1 MFPSLPFATVPE
13 FALFALVLGRVAG
26 ILASIPLFG
35 GKGVPARV
43 KAGLTFVMALMLYPV
58 LRLNVAVP
66 DDSVSL
72 VILVVCET
80 LIGASLGLLS
90 QMIFTAVEFCGQLVG
105 MQMGLSI
112 ANMFDPTQGH
122 QLSIMSVFQNLVAM
136 LLFMSTSAHHIF
148 IRAIVDSYDV
158 IPVGGWHM
166 SGPLIEFLTG
176 TIGNIFILGIKLAAP
191 VMVALLATT
200 VVLGVMARSF
210 PQMNV
215 FMVSMPLNIG
225 IGFLILG
232 MSLMVFL
239 HTLQNAFGQI
249 DQQIKTLFKLLA

>member
-1 MFPSLPFATVPE
+1 MFPSLPFSTVNE
-13 FALFALVLGRVAG
+13 FTMFALVLGRIAG
-26 ILASIPLFG
+26 ILAAIPLFG
-35 GKGVPARV
+35 GKGVPMRI
-43 KAGLTFVMALMLYPV
+43 KAGLTLVMALTLYPI
-58 LRLNVAVP
+58 LRVNVSLP
-66 DDSVSL
+66 DDSISL
-72 VILVVCET
+72 MVLVVCET

-112 ANMFDPTQGH
+112 ANMFDPTQGQ
-122 QLSIMSVFQNLVAM
+122 QLSIMSVFQNLLAM
-136 LLFMSTSAHHIF
+136 LLFMSTNAHHIF
-148 IRAIVDSYDV
+148 IRAIVDSYEV

-166 SGPLIEFLTG
+166 SGPLLEFLTG
-176 TIGNIFILGIKLAAP
+176 TIGTIFILGIKLAAP

-239 HTLQNAFGQI
+239 HTLQNAFGKL
-249 DQQIKTLFKLLA
+249 DQQIKVLFKLLA

>member
-1 MFPSLPFATVPE
+1 MIPSLPFATLNE
-13 FALFALVLGRVAG
+13 FTVFALVLGRIAG
-26 ILASIPLFG
+26 ILAAIPLFG
-35 GKGVPARV
+35 GKGVPMRI
-43 KAGLTFVMALMLYPV
+43 KAVLIFAMALTLYPI
-58 LRLNVAVP
+58 LRVN
-66 DDSVSL
+66 VSL
-72 VILVVCET
+72 PGDSISLVLLVVCET
-80 LIGASLGLLS
+80 LIGASLGLLA

-112 ANMFDPTQGH
+112 ANMFDPTQGQ
-122 QLSIMSVFQNLVAM
+122 QLSIMSVFQNLLAM

-148 IRAIVDSYDV
+148 IRAIVDSYEV

-166 SGPLIEFLTG
+166 SAPLLEFLTG
-176 TIGNIFILGIKLAAP
+176 TIGDIFILGIKLAAP

-239 HTLQNAFGQI
+239 HTLQNAFGKL
-249 DQQIKTLFKLLA
+249 DQQIKVLFKLLA

>member
-1 MFPSLPFATVPE
+1 MFPSLPFSTLNE
-13 FALFALVLGRVAG
+13 FTLFALVLGRIGG
-26 ILASIPLFG
+26 ILAAIPLFG
-35 GKGVPARV
+35 GKGVPTRV
-43 KAGLTFVMALMLYPV
+43 KAGLTLVMALTLYPV
-58 LRLNVAVP
+58 LRIKVALP
-66 DDSVSL
+66 DDSISL
-72 VILVVCET
+72 VVLVVCET

-90 QMIFTAVEFCGQLVG
+90 QMIFAAVEFCGQMVG

-112 ANMFDPTQGH
+112 ANMFDPTQGQ
-122 QLSIMSVFQNLVAM
+122 QLSIMSVFQNLLAM
-136 LLFMSTSAHHIF
+136 LLFMATSAHHIF
-148 IRAIVDSYDV
+148 IRAMVQSYDV
-158 IPVGGWHM
+158 IPVGGWHV
-166 SGPLIEFLTG
+166 SGPLLEFFTG
-176 TIGNIFILGIKLAAP
+176 IIGNVFILGIKLAAP

-239 HTLQNAFGQI
+239 HTLQNAFGQFQ
-249 DQQIKTLFKLLA
+249 QQIQVLFRLLA